1 MPIIGIIGPMR
12 SGKTLIATHLAV
24 SAKLPIYANYDIEGM
39 TRKVSAKELGDA
51 IKVGNTD
58 WMAGAVIVVDEAHVE
73 IDSRSAMSAANKLI
87 SYLVLQTG
95 KLRTTLIWTSQHW
108 SQAEL
113 RLRIHTDTRIDVRRV
128 VETPQGVMYAQQGTE
143 PEPWAAVI
151 TNSRQT
157 DNRRGMVWTAVSVSL
172 VRFKDVVLSAKAYAT
187 AQPVFPKNNKDESQ
201 SLFKVDPHDPRSVRP
216 KNPFLYKGTG
226 GPRGL

>member
-24 SAKLPIYANYDIEGM
+24 SSQLPIYANYDIEGM
-39 TRKVSAKELGDA
+39 DGKISAKSLAESIKAGD
-51 IKVGNTD
+51 TD
-58 WMAGAVIVVDEAHVE
+58 WMAGAVIVLDEVHVE
-73 IDSRSAMSAANKLI
+73 IDSRSAMTAANKLI

-108 SQAEL
+108 SQAEM

-128 VETPQGVMYAQQGTE
+128 VETGSGIVYAQQGAE

-157 DNRRGMVWTAVSVSL
+157 DSNRGMVWTIIGMSFI
-172 VRFKDVVLSAKAYAT
+172 RFNEVLLSARTYQT
-187 AQPVFPKNNKDESQ
+187 AQPVFPKKKEEE
-201 SLFKVDPHDPRSVRP
+201 
-216 KNPFLYKGTG
+216 
-226 GPRGL
+226 